1 MRVCYMINRYP
12 LTSHTFIQREIAAVR
27 AAGVEV
33 IPVALR
39 KASTGDV
46 LSAAD
51 RVAREETAAIRPVS
65 SFTLFHAIVL
75 PFLRWPGA
83 FLATFFQAV
92 RLGRTDARDIV
103 WQAFYFVEAMVL
115 WRLCERNAVRHVH
128 AHFASAPSD
137 LALLAS
143 SFGNRSR
150 RPGETPWSW
159 SMTIHGWHEFVAEED
174 HHLREKV
181 QDAAFVI
188 CISDF
193 TRSQLMRQVG
203 PEHWPKLRV
212 EHCGIDPE
220 AFVPSD
226 ADAPRSTSVLCVGRL
241 DAEKG
246 HLVLL
251 DALAELRHRE
261 VEVTAVFVGTGPF
274 RTAVEA
280 RISERGLG
288 DTVRLAGAIG
298 QDEIAG
304 YYRDAQ
310 LFCLPTFIEGLPVV
324 LMEAMGSGV
333 PVVTTPVNG
342 IPELVE
348 DGVTGVLVPPGR
360 SDLLADAIERLLD
373 APELRAS
380 LAKAGRERVLAEF
393 DIHRIGPAIARLF
406 AEAPGA
412 RVS

>member
-1 MRVCYMINRYP
+1 
-12 LTSHTFIQREIAAVR
+12 
-27 AAGVEV
+27 
-33 IPVALR
+33 
-39 KASTGDV
+39 
-46 LSAAD
+46 
-51 RVAREETAAIRPVS
+51 
-65 SFTLFHAIVL
+65 
-75 PFLRWPGA
+75 
-83 FLATFFQAV
+83 
-92 RLGRTDARDIV
+92 
-103 WQAFYFVEAMVL
+103 
-115 WRLCERNAVRHVH
+115 
-128 AHFASAPSD
+128 
-137 LALLAS
+137 
-143 SFGNRSR
+143 
-150 RPGETPWSW
+150 
-159 SMTIHGWHEFVAEED
+159 MTIHGWHEFVAEED

-251 DALAELRHRE
+251 DALASPPPRRRGHRRVRGHGAVPDGRARRAHLR
-261 VEVTAVFVGTGPF
+261 
-274 RTAVEA
+274 A
-280 RISERGLG
+280 RARRRGATRRR
-288 DTVRLAGAIG
+288 DRAGRDRG
-298 QDEIAG
+298 VLT
-304 YYRDAQ
+304 RDAQ

-406 AEAPGA
+406 AAAPGA
-412 RVS
+412 RLS